1 MVDPTNFWQY
11 SQSLYNQKV
20 VASTCLSLQE
30 SHDLDVNLILFCC
43 WYARNFGVISE
54 ALLADSLKYSK
65 SWRRNV
71 VLPIRSTR
79 IWMKSH
85 LENTEN
91 SDYLIVK
98 ALRER
103 IKFDELTAEK
113 IQQEY
118 LAEIASNYLA
128 TNEIALEK
136 TEKSEQQ
143 NAAITNIRQLLSTL
157 SIGFDSN
164 IEVSIKL
171 IVDSF

>member
-1 MVDPTNFWQY
+1 
-11 SQSLYNQKV
+11 
-20 VASTCLSLQE
+20 
-30 SHDLDVNLILFCC
+30 
-43 WYARNFGVISE
+43 
-54 ALLADSLKYSK
+54 
-65 SWRRNV
+65 V